1 MNLKKT
7 NTKKIPSSS
16 NGGTLEEQLIKT
28 KEAAEAANLALR
40 KERDLLQRYLSLV
53 EAIIVTIDPNGTI
66 TMLNRKGCELLG
78 YREEEILGENW
89 FKKCLPQP
97 EVGDV
102 YSLFKE
108 VMNGNLA
115 AMEYFENEIFTKDG
129 QKRLIAWHNNYF
141 RDANGQIVG
150 TISAGEDITK
160 RKQAEKEREKL
171 ISKLQKALNEI
182 KTLRGILPICSYCKN
197 IRNDKGYYEQIE
209 EYIHKHSGVDFSH
222 TICPTCLKEHYPEN
236 YTSFY
241 SDKNKE

>member
-7 NTKKIPSSS
+7 NTKKIPNSS

-40 KERDLLQRYLSLV
+40 KERDLFQRYLSLV

-78 YREEEILGENW
+78 YKEEEILGENW

-97 EVGDV
+97 EGGDV

-108 VMNGNLA
+108 IMNGNLA

-150 TISAGEDITK
+150 TISAGEDITE
-160 RKQAEKEREKL
+160 RKQAEKERENLITKL
-171 ISKLQKALNEI
+171 EAALSEI
-182 KTLRGILPICSYCKN
+182 KTLKGILPLCSFCKK
-197 IRNDKGYYEQIE
+197 IRDDKGYWEQVDT
-209 EYIHKHSGVDFSH
+209 YIHKYSEADISHSV
-222 TICPTCLKEHYPEN
+222 CPECVKKHYPEV
-236 YTSFY
+236 YEEIY
-241 SDKNKE
+241 PDKNIE